1 MPILF
6 TKIQFHDHPAAF
18 TVAEFFLA
26 VAAEFSFRFRYIAV
40 QRFLQFLRDA
50 APWNDIAHARIPH
63 IHDAG
68 PFTVLIGQNQ
78 VHQKHIRKRCPLI
91 LCLLPSALRPKL
103 VQCPIQVI
111 FWQRG
116 LVQQDMQFLLHRPT
130 VILTVGR
137 EFYICMDG
145 ANLFLHRSAQ
155 SFQFLLPFC
164 FQLLCGLF
172 FGFWLLCSMLLLG
185 FWLRL

>member
-26 VAAEFSFRFRYIAV
+26 VAAEFSFRFRYVAV
-40 QRFLQFLRDA
+40 QRFLQVFRDV

-103 VQCPIQVI
+103 IQRLIQVI
-111 FWQRG
+111 LRQCGFI
-116 LVQQDMQFLLHRPT
+116 QQDMQFLLPLR
-130 VILTVGR
+130 
-137 EFYICMDG
+137 
-145 ANLFLHRSAQ
+145 
-155 SFQFLLPFC
+155 
-164 FQLLCGLF
+164 FQLLCRLLMYF
-172 FGFWLLCSMLLLG
+172 FGF
-185 FWLRL
+185 

>member
-26 VAAEFSFRFRYIAV
+26 VAAELSFRFRYIAV

-50 APWNDIAHARIPH
+50 APRNDIAHAGIPH

-68 PFTVLIGQNQ
+68 PLTILIGQNQ
-78 VHQKHIRKRCPLI
+78 FHQKHIRKRCPLI
-91 LCLLPSALRPKL
+91 LCLLPSALCTKL

-116 LVQQDMQFLLHRPT
+116 LVQQDMQFLLR
-130 VILTVGR
+130 
-137 EFYICMDG
+137 
-145 ANLFLHRSAQ
+145 
-155 SFQFLLPFC
+155 
-164 FQLLCGLF
+164 
-172 FGFWLLCSMLLLG
+172 
-185 FWLRL
+185 

>member
-6 TKIQFHDHPAAF
+6 TKIQFHDHSAAF

-26 VAAEFSFRFRYIAV
+26 VAAEFSFRFRYVAV
-40 QRFLQFLRDA
+40 QRFLQVFRDA

-68 PFTVLIGQNQ
+68 PLTVLIGQNQ
-78 VHQKHIRKRCPLI
+78 IHQKHICKRCPLI

-103 VQCPIQVI
+103 IQRLIQVI

-116 LVQQDMQFLLHRPT
+116 LVQQDMQFLLRRPT

-164 FQLLCGLF
+164 FQLLCRLLMYF
-172 FGFWLLCSMLLLG
+172 FGF
-185 FWLRL
+185 

>member
-26 VAAEFSFRFRYIAV
+26 VAAELSFRFRYIAV
-40 QRFLQFLRDA
+40 QRFLQFLRNT
-50 APWNDIAHARIPH
+50 APRNHIAHAGILH

-68 PFTVLIGQNQ
+68 PLTVLIGQNQ
-78 VHQKHIRKRCPLI
+78 VHQKHVCERCALI
-91 LCLLPSALRPKL
+91 LCLLPPALRPKL

-116 LVQQDMQFLLHRPT
+116 LVQQDMQFLPR
-130 VILTVGR
+130 
-137 EFYICMDG
+137 
-145 ANLFLHRSAQ
+145 
-155 SFQFLLPFC
+155 
-164 FQLLCGLF
+164 
-172 FGFWLLCSMLLLG
+172 
-185 FWLRL
+185 

>member
-26 VAAEFSFRFRYIAV
+26 VAAEFSFRFRYVAV
-40 QRFLQFLRDA
+40 QRFLQVFRDA
-50 APWNDIAHARIPH
+50 APWNNIAHAGIPH

-68 PFTVLIGQNQ
+68 PLTILIGQNQ
-78 VHQKHIRKRCPLI
+78 VHQKHICERCALI

-103 VQCPIQVI
+103 IQRLIQVI

-116 LVQQDMQFLLHRPT
+116 LVQQDMQFLLRRPT

-164 FQLLCGLF
+164 FQLLCGLLMYF
-172 FGFWLLCSMLLLG
+172 FGL
-185 FWLRL
+185 

>member
-26 VAAEFSFRFRYIAV
+26 VAAELSFRFRYIAV
-40 QRFLQFLRDA
+40 QRFLQVFRDA
-50 APWNDIAHARIPH
+50 APRNDIAHARIPH
-63 IHDAG
+63 IHGAG
-68 PFTVLIGQNQ
+68 PLTVLIGQNQ

-91 LCLLPSALRPKL
+91 LYLLPPALCSKL

-116 LVQQDMQFLLHRPT
+116 LVQQDMQLLLHRWQGLCRPRDAYT
-130 VILTVGR
+130 ITDKHPKNRNPAAKPIPV
-137 EFYICMDG
+137 
-145 ANLFLHRSAQ
+145 NSFLKKTISHT
-155 SFQFLLPFC
+155 SFGYSLA
-164 FQLLCGLF
+164 
-172 FGFWLLCSMLLLG
+172 
-185 FWLRL
+185 

>member
-26 VAAEFSFRFRYIAV
+26 VAAEFSFRFRYVAV
-40 QRFLQFLRDA
+40 QRFLQVFRDA
-50 APWNDIAHARIPH
+50 APRNDIAYARIPH

-91 LCLLPSALRPKL
+91 LCLLPSALCPKL

-111 FWQRG
+111 FCQRG
-116 LVQQDMQFLLHRPT
+116 LVQQDMQLLLHRSA
-130 VILTVGR
+130 VILTVRR
-137 EFYICMDG
+137 EFHVCM
-145 ANLFLHRSAQ
+145 NTQSLTSIRRTEILPQTRS
-155 SFQFLLPFC
+155 L
-164 FQLLCGLF
+164 
-172 FGFWLLCSMLLLG
+172 
-185 FWLRL
+185 

>member
-26 VAAEFSFRFRYIAV
+26 VATELSFRFRYIAV
-40 QRFLQFLRDA
+40 QRFLQVFRDA

-78 VHQKHIRKRCPLI
+78 VHQKHIRKRCALI

-103 VQCPIQVI
+103 IQRLIQVI
-111 FWQRG
+111 LRQCGFI
-116 LVQQDMQFLLHRPT
+116 QQDMQFLLRRFT

-137 EFYICMDG
+137 EFYISMNG
-145 ANLFLHRSAQ
+145 ANLFLHCSTQ
-155 SFQFLLPFC
+155 VFQFLLPFC
-164 FQLLCGLF
+164 FQLLCGRLMYF
-172 FGFWLLCSMLLLG
+172 FGF
-185 FWLRL
+185 

>member
-26 VAAEFSFRFRYIAV
+26 VAAELSFRFRYVAV
-40 QRFLQFLRDA
+40 QRFLQVFRDA

-103 VQCPIQVI
+103 VQCLIQVI
-111 FWQRG
+111 FCQRG

-130 VILTVGR
+130 VILTVR
-137 EFYICMDG
+137 
-145 ANLFLHRSAQ
+145 
-155 SFQFLLPFC
+155 
-164 FQLLCGLF
+164 
-172 FGFWLLCSMLLLG
+172 LG
-185 FWLRL
+185 FHVCMNTQSLTSIRRTEILPQTRSL